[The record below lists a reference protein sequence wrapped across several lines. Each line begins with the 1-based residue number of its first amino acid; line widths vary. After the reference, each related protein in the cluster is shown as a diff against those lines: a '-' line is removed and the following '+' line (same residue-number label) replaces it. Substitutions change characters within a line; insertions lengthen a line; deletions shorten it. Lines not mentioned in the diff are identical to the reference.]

1 MESFIKIA
9 DVRVRDKVERYFETG
24 KLWPEPRI
32 QLNPAFERGTPI
44 PDLIAEGLLHPECEQ
59 IFRHGKKDIE
69 SDGVYSPGELIRLH
83 KHQEEAI
90 RAAATGANYVLTT
103 GTGSGKSLA
112 YIIPIVDR
120 VLKQGSGGPIK
131 AIVVYPMNALANS
144 QEGELEKFLAKGY
157 PPGKSPV
164 TFRRYTGQED
174 EEAKQQIIID
184 PPDILLTNYVM
195 LELIL
200 TRPQEHKLIGA
211 AEGLQF
217 LVFDELHTYRGRQG
231 ADVALL
237 ARRVREACGS
247 ISLQCVGTSATLANK
262 GTFDEQRES
271 VAKVATQIFGTP
283 VEPKNVIGE
292 TLRRSTAEPDDQ
304 AIATAEALKER
315 IVDAANAP
323 TDYETFARDP
333 MAQWVESAFGLA
345 REPASGRYIR
355 QKPRTI
361 EGPNG
366 GAAELAKLTGLDESG
381 CIDAIR
387 KTLLAG
393 NSILDPETG
402 YPVFAFRLHQFIGR
416 GSSVYSSLEP
426 AAKRHITTEPQKYV
440 PGDRGKILLPLA
452 FCRNC
457 GQDYY
462 VVRYK
467 EPGDSEPR
475 TFTPRDLNDR
485 FEESGKLPAF
495 IYASDANLWPSDQ
508 SRQIERLPEDWL
520 EGNGEYA
527 RVKQSKKP
535 HIPEAIRIAPDGS
548 EVSSDPSADGID
560 AALLRSP
567 FQFCI
572 NCGISYSARQR
583 SDFAKL
589 GTLSSEGR
597 STATT
602 VLSLSLV
609 RRLKHED
616 DLPAEARKLL
626 SFTDDRQDA
635 SLQAGHFNDF
645 IQTGAIRAGLL
656 AAVES
661 AGEGGLTHEFLAGRV
676 LDAMGL
682 ELADFASDPEVK
694 YAAADNAYRAMREL
708 LGYRLY
714 QDLKRGWRI
723 TSPNLEQCGL
733 LKIKYVSLD
742 DLCANDDD
750 WAALHPAL
758 AQASPEIR
766 ESVAST
772 LLQFMRTELLIKVS
786 YLDPIEQDHI
796 RGLSSQHLCEPWAFD
811 EGEELEKAGA
821 LYPRPSKKRDSS
833 LSRFGSARSLI
844 GQYLRKRATFPQL
857 GSPIGADEVPIV
869 LQDLLEN
876 LRKAGLVECV
886 DPPKDGEAGGYQLVA
901 AGMCW
906 TPGDG
911 APVQDPLRSSKA
923 ADSTTR
929 SADNE
934 TNAFFVDFYRTIA
947 SASKGVE
954 AHEHTAQVPYE
965 IREQREKRFRS
976 AELPIL
982 YCSPTME
989 LGVDIADLNAV
1000 HMRNVPPSPANYAQ
1014 RSGRAGRQ
1022 GQPAIVVTYCTA
1034 GSPHDQYFFR
1044 RQDSMISG
1052 EVSLPRIDLHN
1063 EDLVRSHMQ
1072 AIWLRATETD
1082 LHKSLKDIL
1091 DLENEAAGYP
1101 LHGHVREQLQS
1112 TKAAETARQRALA
1125 VLSELDLKPGSP
1137 DWYSD
1142 RWLDEVIGQCPKQ
1155 FDRACDRWRELYA
1168 AAQSQL
1174 DTQNKILGNAATT
1187 LRDRETARRLH
1198 GEASQQIEILLSSDA
1213 RVMQSDFYSYR
1224 YFASEGFLPG
1234 YSFPRLPISAYI
1246 PARKLARGV
1255 DEYLSRPR
1263 FLAIS
1268 EFGPQ
1273 AIVYH
1278 EGAKYQVNRVIFA
1291 GSKGTDEMKQLTSS
1305 AKLCEACGYIHPI
1318 PDPPGPDRCESC
1330 DGELGLAR
1338 NDLFRMRN
1346 AATRRRQRINSD
1358 EEDRLRIGYET
1369 HSFFRFAGS
1378 GNNTHSQVGEVVI
1391 SGDTWGRLS
1400 FGRAATIWKVN
1411 AGWRRRKDKDAWG
1424 FALDT
1429 RNGYWEKNK
1438 ENTEENDPGDPM
1450 GASQQRV
1457 VPFVEDKKNCL
1468 VIEPADDISEREM
1481 RSLQAALSAAIG
1493 IVFELEENEIATEA
1507 LPTSGEP
1514 RRLLFYEAAE
1524 GGAGVLRLLVDDPD
1538 AFATVAAKAL
1548 DLCHYDPVS
1557 GDDLRRADG
1566 ADEDCEAACYNCL
1579 MSYRNQRFHEA
1590 LDRKLVRDT
1599 LMNLSTAK
1607 VAASPGPLNRAEH
1620 KANLEK
1626 LCDSGLEK
1634 EWLDFIDENDYEL
1647 PDAAQKS
1654 VEGLYVKPD
1663 FYYEQYMATVF
1674 IDGPVHDHH
1683 HVAEE
1688 DTATRKQ
1695 LSDAGYTVIEFGY
1708 DKSTWPGIAAK
1719 YPEVFGTS

>member
-9 DVRVRDKVERYFETG
+9 DDRVRDKVERYFETG

-32 QLNPAFERGTPI
+32 QLNPSFERGVPI
-44 PDLIAEGLLHPECEQ
+44 ADLIADGLLHPDCER
-59 IFRHGKKDIE
+59 IFRRGKE
-69 SDGVYSPGELIRLH
+69 NNPDGSYDLGELIQLH

-120 VLKQGSGGPIK
+120 VLRQGSGGSIK

-164 TFRRYTGQED
+164 TFKRYTGQED

-247 ISLQCVGTSATLANK
+247 DSLQCVGTSATLASK

-283 VEPKNVIGE
+283 VDPKNVIGE
-292 TLRRSTAEPDDQ
+292 TLRRSTAEPDDE
-304 AIATAEALKER
+304 AIATAKALKER
-315 IVDAANAP
+315 IADAANAP

-333 MAQWVESAFGLA
+333 MAQWVESTFGLT
-345 REPASGRYIR
+345 REPATGRHIR

-361 EGPNG
+361 DGPNG
-366 GAAELAKLTGLDESG
+366 GAAELAELTGLDESK

-387 KTLLAG
+387 RTLLTG
-393 NSILDPETG
+393 NSILNPESG
-402 YPVFAFRLHQFIGR
+402 FPVFAFRLHQFIGR

-440 PGDRGKILLPLA
+440 PGDRDKVLLPLA

-467 EPGDSEPR
+467 EADDDEPR
-475 TFTPRDLNDR
+475 DFTPRDLNDR

-495 IYASDANLWPSDQ
+495 IYASDANPWPSDP

-520 EGNGEYA
+520 EGNGEDA
-527 RVKQSKKP
+527 RVKRSKKP

-560 AALLRSP
+560 AALVRSP

-572 NCGISYSARQR
+572 SCGISYSARQR

-645 IQTGAIRAGLL
+645 IQTGTIRAGLL

-661 AGEGGLTHEFLAGRV
+661 AGEGGLTHEVLADRV

-682 ELADFASDPEVK
+682 ELVDFASDPEVK

-733 LKIKYVSLD
+733 LKIKYISLD
-742 DLCANDDD
+742 ELCANDDD

-766 ESVAST
+766 ERAAST

-786 YLDPIEQDHI
+786 YLDPVEQEHI
-796 RGLSSQHLCEPWAFD
+796 RALSSQHLREPWALD
-811 EGEELEKAGA
+811 EAEELEKAGA

-886 DPPKDGEAGGYQLVA
+886 NPPKDGDAGGYQLVA

-911 APVQDPLRSSKA
+911 TPVQDPLRLSSA
-923 ADSTTR
+923 ATSTTR
-929 SADNE
+929 RTDDE

-947 SASKGVE
+947 SASKGIE

-1000 HMRNVPPSPANYAQ
+1000 HLRNVPPSPANYAQ

-1063 EDLVRSHMQ
+1063 EDLVRSHIQ

-1091 DLENEAAGYP
+1091 DLDNEDAGYP
-1101 LHGHVREQLQS
+1101 LHSHVREQLGS
-1112 TKAAETARQRALA
+1112 TKAAEKARQRALL
-1125 VLSELDLKPGSP
+1125 VLAELDLKPTSP

-1142 RWLDEVIGQCPKQ
+1142 RWLDEVIGQCPRQ
-1155 FDRACDRWRELYA
+1155 FDRACDRWRELFA

-1174 DTQNKILGNAATT
+1174 ETQNKILGNAATT
-1187 LRDRETARRLH
+1187 PRNRETADRLH
-1198 GEASQQIEILLSSDA
+1198 GEANQQIKILVSSDA

-1246 PARKLARGV
+1246 PARKKARGV
-1255 DEYLSRPR
+1255 DEYLSRSR

-1291 GSKGTDEMKQLTSS
+1291 GSKGTDEMGQLTSS
-1305 AKLCEACGYIHPI
+1305 AKLCETCGYIHPI
-1318 PDPPGPDRCESC
+1318 PEPPGPDRCESC

-1369 HSFFRFAGS
+1369 HAFFRFAGS
-1378 GNNTHSQVGEVVI
+1378 GNNTRMRVGEVVI
-1391 SGDTWGRLS
+1391 SGETWGRLS

-1429 RNGYWEKNK
+1429 QNGYWEKNK

-1468 VIEPADDISEREM
+1468 LIEPADDIDEKEM

-1493 IVFELEENEIATEA
+1493 IVYEVEESEIATEA
-1507 LPTSGEP
+1507 LPTSGKP

-1538 AFATVAAKAL
+1538 ALARVAAKAL
-1548 DLCHYDPVS
+1548 DLCHYDS
-1557 GDDLRRADG
+1557 ITGDDLRRADG

-1579 MSYRNQRFHEA
+1579 MSYRNQRFHDA

-1599 LMNLSTAK
+1599 LMELSKAK
-1607 VAASPGPLNRAEH
+1607 VAASPGPLSRAEH
-1620 KANLEK
+1620 KARLEK
-1626 LCDSGLEK
+1626 LCDSSLERA
-1634 EWLDFIDENDYEL
+1634 WLDFVDDNDYDL

-1654 VEGLYVKPD
+1654 VAGLYVKPD
-1663 FYYEQYMATVF
+1663 FFYDQYMATVF
-1674 IDGPVHDHH
+1674 IDGPVHNHG
-1683 HVAEE
+1683 HVAEG
-1688 DTATRKQ
+1688 DTAKRDQ
-1695 LSDAGYTVIEFGY
+1695 LRDAGYTVIEFGY
-1708 DKSTWPGIAAK
+1708 DKSTWPAIAAK
-1719 YPEVFGTS
+1719 YPEVFGAS